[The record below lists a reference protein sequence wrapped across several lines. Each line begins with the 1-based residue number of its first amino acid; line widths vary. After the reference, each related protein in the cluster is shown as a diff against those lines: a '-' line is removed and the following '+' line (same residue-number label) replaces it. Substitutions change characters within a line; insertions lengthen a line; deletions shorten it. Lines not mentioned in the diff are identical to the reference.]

1 MNQKDIEKLKKFYAL
16 ATSEC
21 NENEA
26 TVAARKYVKMIKRLD
41 VNILF
46 YKGQK
51 PTNSKYDE
59 AYIQKRVEKAF
70 AEGRE
75 YAKRHEGL
83 YTKQQMDEEW
93 GRGFSA
99 GYAEGERETREELEV
114 NKEQKNRIDLPQGQ
128 IKIETEGNKLRFG
141 KYQ

>member
-1 MNQKDIEKLKKFYAL
+1 
-16 ATSEC
+16 
-21 NENEA
+21 
-26 TVAARKYVKMIKRLD
+26 MIKKLN

-51 PTNSKYDE
+51 PTDSKYDE

-99 GYAEGERETREELEV
+99 GYAEGERETKEELEG
-114 NKEQKNRIDLPQGQ
+114 KSEQKNRIDLPQGE
-128 IKIETEGNKLRFG
+128 IKIETNGNKLRFG
-141 KYQ
+141 RY

>member
-1 MNQKDIEKLKKFYAL
+1 MNEKDLEKLQKFYAL
-16 ATSEC
+16 ACSEC

-26 TVAARKYVKMIKRLD
+26 TVAARKYVKMIKKLN
-41 VNILF
+41 VNTLF

-51 PTNSKYDE
+51 PTDSKYDE

-83 YTKQQMDEEW
+83 YTKEQMDEEW
-93 GRGFSA
+93 GKGFSA
-99 GYAEGERETREELEV
+99 GYEEGERETREELES
-114 NKEQKNRIDLPQGQ
+114 NKEQKNRIDLPQGK
-128 IKIETEGNKLRFG
+128 IKIENNANNIRFG
-141 KYQ
+141 RYQ

>member
-1 MNQKDIEKLKKFYAL
+1 MNQKDLEKLQKFYAL

-26 TVAARKYVKMIKRLD
+26 SVAAKKYVKMIERLD

-51 PTNSKYDE
+51 PTDNKYDE
-59 AYIQKRVEKAF
+59 AYINQRVAKAF

-99 GYAEGERETREELEV
+99 GYTEGERKTKEELEV

-128 IKIETEGNKLRFG
+128 IKIETKGNQIKFRR
-141 KYQ
+141 Y

>member
-1 MNQKDIEKLKKFYAL
+1 MNQKDLEKLKKFYAL

-26 TVAARKYVKMIKRLD
+26 SVAARKYVKMIKRLD
-41 VNILF
+41 VNVLF

-51 PTNSKYDE
+51 PTYNKYDE
-59 AYIQKRVEKAF
+59 AYINQRVAKAF

-93 GRGFSA
+93 GRGFQA
-99 GYAEGERETREELEV
+99 GYTEGEREAREELEG
-114 NKEQKNRIDLPQGQ
+114 NKEQKNRIDLPEGTIKIDSGNQ
-128 IKIETEGNKLRFG
+128 IKFRR
-141 KYQ
+141 Y

>member
-21 NENEA
+21 NENES
-26 TVAARKYVKMIKRLD
+26 TVAARKYVKMIKTLD

-51 PTNSKYDE
+51 PTDSKYDE

-99 GYAEGERETREELEV
+99 GYAECERETR
-114 NKEQKNRIDLPQGQ
+114 
-128 IKIETEGNKLRFG
+128 
-141 KYQ
+141 

>member
-1 MNQKDIEKLKKFYAL
+1 MNQKDLEKLKKFYAL

-26 TVAARKYVKMIKRLD
+26 SVAARKYVKMIKRLD
-41 VNILF
+41 VNVLF

-51 PTNSKYDE
+51 PTYNKYDE
-59 AYIQKRVEKAF
+59 AYINQRVAKAF

-93 GRGFSA
+93 GRGFQA
-99 GYAEGERETREELEV
+99 GYTEGEREIRKLEN

>member
-1 MNQKDIEKLKKFYAL
+1 MNQKDLEKLQKFYAL

-21 NENEA
+21 NQNEA
-26 TVAARKYVKMIKRLD
+26 SVAARKYVKMIKRLD
-41 VNILF
+41 VNVLF

-51 PTNSKYDE
+51 PTYNKYDE
-59 AYIQKRVEKAF
+59 AYINQRVAKAF

-93 GRGFSA
+93 GRGFQA
-99 GYAEGERETREELEV
+99 GYTEGEREAREELED
-114 NKEQKNRIDLPQGQ
+114 NKEQKNRIDLPEGTIKIDNGHQ
-128 IKIETEGNKLRFG
+128 IKFRR
-141 KYQ
+141 Y